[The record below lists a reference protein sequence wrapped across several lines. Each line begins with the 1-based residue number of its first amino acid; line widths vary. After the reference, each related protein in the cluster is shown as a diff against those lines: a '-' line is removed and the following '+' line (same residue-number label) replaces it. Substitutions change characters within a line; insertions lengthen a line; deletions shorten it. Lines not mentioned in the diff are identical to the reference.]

1 MASLNI
7 FYRYYSEKFSYEMS
21 ESIFFL
27 ILMGGL
33 LVILISC
40 MVFLS
45 LFQNAMRMSMSTF
58 FLRAAKLWN
67 SLLAEWFLLTY
78 DLNIFKSRV
87 NRHLLFL
94 VSFYTAFLYASLL
107 CPQFFCNFIFCKG
120 CQSLWGVKPNSTLK
134 LLMTKRNVYR
144 DWIY

>member
-1 MASLNI
+1 MASLSI
-7 FYRYYSEKFSYEMS
+7 FYKYYSEKFSYEMA
-21 ESIFFL
+21 ESIFLL

-33 LVILISC
+33 LVILINC

-45 LFQNAMRMSMSTF
+45 LFQNAIRMSMSTF

-94 VSFYTAFLYASLL
+94 GFFYTAFLYASLL
-107 CPQFFCNFIFCKG
+107 CPLFFCNFIFCKG
-120 CQSLWGVKPNSTLK
+120 CQSLWGVKPNSALK

>member
-1 MASLNI
+1 MASLSI

-87 NRHLLFL
+87 NGSL
-94 VSFYTAFLYASLL
+94 VSFYSAFPYPFHHLL
-107 CPQFFCNFIFCKG
+107 LFVPSCLIVAAQPCME
-120 CQSLWGVKPNSTLK
+120 WGPIKNICLPLMRIVENPNK
-134 LLMTKRNVYR
+134 LP
-144 DWIY
+144 

>member
-1 MASLNI
+1 MASLSI
-7 FYRYYSEKFSYEMS
+7 FYRYYSEKFSYEMA

-33 LVILISC
+33 LVILISY

-45 LFQNAMRMSMSTF
+45 LFQNAIRMSMSTF

-94 VSFYTAFLYASLL
+94 GFFYTAFLYASLL
-107 CPQFFCNFIFCKG
+107 SPLFFCNFIFCKG
-120 CQSLWGVKPNSTLK
+120 CQSLWGVKPNSALK

>member
-1 MASLNI
+1 MA
-7 FYRYYSEKFSYEMS
+7 

-45 LFQNAMRMSMSTF
+45 LFQNAIRMSMSTF

-94 VSFYTAFLYASLL
+94 GFFYTAFLYASLL
-107 CPQFFCNFIFCKG
+107 CPLFFCNFIFCKG
-120 CQSLWGVKPNSTLK
+120 CQSLWGVKPNSASK

>member
-1 MASLNI
+1 MASLSI
-7 FYRYYSEKFSYEMS
+7 FYRYYSEKFSYEMA

-33 LVILISC
+33 LVILISY

-45 LFQNAMRMSMSTF
+45 LFQNAIRMSMSTF

-94 VSFYTAFLYASLL
+94 GFFYTAFLYASLL
-107 CPQFFCNFIFCKG
+107 CPLFFCNFIFCKG
-120 CQSLWGVKPNSTLK
+120 CQSLWGVKPNSALK

>member
-1 MASLNI
+1 MASLSI
-7 FYRYYSEKFSYEMS
+7 FYRYYSEKFSYEMA

-45 LFQNAMRMSMSTF
+45 LFQNAIRMSMSTF

-94 VSFYTAFLYASLL
+94 GFFYTAFLYASLL
-107 CPQFFCNFIFCKG
+107 CPLFFCNFIFCKG
-120 CQSLWGVKPNSTLK
+120 CQSLWGVKPNSALK
-134 LLMTKRNVYR
+134 LLMTKKNVYR